1 MEFTSDFTTLRVRDG
16 NESDILISAKFM
28 QRENQSKFAEYMR
41 EVAAKLNTMQPYS
54 DEMAEAI
61 ESAES
66 VVQQALLAEKFME
79 EVSFS

>member
-1 MEFTSDFTTLRVRDG
+1 MKFTSDFTTLRVRDG

-41 EVAAKLNTMQPYS
+41 EVAAKLNAMQPYS
-54 DEMAEAI
+54 DEMASAI

-79 EVSFS
+79 EVSFL